1 MSCFFSSKRSPPSST
16 RTYTL
21 FPYTTLFRSTVRPMK
36 GTAPRHADPA
46 LDQQAAQELLNS
58 AKNRAENL
66 MIVDLLRN
74 DLGRLATPG
83 SVQVENLFTL
93 ERYPSVWTLTSTVT
107 AQAPDRSEE
116 RRVGKECAVRV
127 DLGGRHIRKKK
138 SKSRT

>member
-83 SVQVENLFTL
+83 SVQVENLF
-93 ERYPSVWTLTSTVT
+93 
-107 AQAPDRSEE
+107 RSEE
-116 RRVGKECAVRV
+116 HTSELQSLMRISYAVFFSKQTTKMQNNN
-127 DLGGRHIRKKK
+127 LILQTHI
-138 SKSRT
+138 